1 MWSTVFIIFIYL
13 LAYLSCPLFIKGWF
27 IILQKRLRA
36 NKCES
41 FPTVC
46 QRFFYTGISSNSGE
60 TIYSIWKKYLYPQYW
75 ISVNPLLYL
84 FFYCQC
90 ISVFMIFS
98 AKEEEDNLYLYIFS
112 KSETI
117 YRESFLYGCTRSTHS
132 YHHSFY
138 IENKCHICL
147 NVLFNDTNIS
157 LGKLVP
163 HLLAHLYQLSKF
175 CQLGVLLRWQLIHK
189 CFCFRLTRWDRR
201 SRLFSLPFFFF
212 SSTHY
217 LCDTIT
223 HRISSDLVGPFF
235 TTLTFSTTIFVS
247 FSLLE
252 YIPNLF
258 FWDHLDLFH
267 DPFDLS
273 LRSVTN

>member
-98 AKEEEDNLYLYIFS
+98 AKEEEDNLSSRRASAQAVTS
-112 KSETI
+112 K
-117 YRESFLYGCTRSTHS
+117 
-132 YHHSFY
+132 
-138 IENKCHICL
+138 
-147 NVLFNDTNIS
+147 
-157 LGKLVP
+157 
-163 HLLAHLYQLSKF
+163 
-175 CQLGVLLRWQLIHK
+175 WQL
-189 CFCFRLTRWDRR
+189 RTT
-201 SRLFSLPFFFF
+201 SPMNTNSSAGENGFSAKNG
-212 SSTHY
+212 S
-217 LCDTIT
+217 
-223 HRISSDLVGPFF
+223 
-235 TTLTFSTTIFVS
+235 
-247 FSLLE
+247 
-252 YIPNLF
+252 
-258 FWDHLDLFH
+258 
-267 DPFDLS
+267 
-273 LRSVTN
+273 